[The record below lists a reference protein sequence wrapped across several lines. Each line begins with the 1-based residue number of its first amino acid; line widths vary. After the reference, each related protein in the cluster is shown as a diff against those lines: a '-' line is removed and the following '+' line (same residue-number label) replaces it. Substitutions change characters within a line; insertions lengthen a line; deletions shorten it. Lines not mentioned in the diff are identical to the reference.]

1 MEDRP
6 YHWTQELFEEYPELF
21 LGALEERRDRA
32 PAEVDALLR
41 YLKEQERRPKRVLD
55 LNCGVGRHSIELG
68 RRGIEVLGTDISTRY
83 METARQRAEEAGV
96 GGRVSFQVAD
106 MRRIAS
112 RLAGEEPFDGIVC
125 LWTSFG
131 FYNDATNKKILRQCL
146 KLVRRGGF
154 FALDIVNRDWLL
166 QNYSECRFA
175 RTEDGIVLQ
184 EGSFNPHDSRNHST
198 WTFLKQAGEST
209 YTVEKSIKLDQRI
222 WSLHELIS
230 LFEGAGWRFKAVY
243 PGFFG
248 PGLTP
253 PKLARSPQDDDI
265 LKSAMLLVISCRP

>member
-1 MEDRP
+1 MKRRP
-6 YHWTQELFEEYPELF
+6 YHWTEELFQEHPELF

-32 PAEVDALLR
+32 PEEVDALLS
-41 YLKEQERRPKRVLD
+41 YLKEQEFRPQRVLD
-55 LNCGVGRHSIELG
+55 LNCGVGRHAIELG
-68 RRGIEVLGTDISTRY
+68 RRGVQVLGTDISPRY
-83 METARQRAEEAGV
+83 IETARQRADEAGV
-96 GGRVSFQVAD
+96 ADMVSFRVAD
-106 MRRIAS
+106 MRRIGAS
-112 RLAGEEPFDGIVC
+112 LAGEEPFDGIVC

-131 FYNDATNKKILRQCL
+131 FYKDATNRRILRHCL

-184 EGSFNPHDSRNHST
+184 EGTFNPHDSRNYST
-198 WTFLKQAGEST
+198 WTFLKETGEDS
-209 YTVEKSIKLDQRI
+209 YTVEKRIKLDQRI

-230 LFEGAGWRFKAVY
+230 LFESAGWRFKAVY

-253 PKLARSPQDDDI
+253 PTPGSAEDDDI

>member
-1 MEDRP
+1 MKGRP
-6 YHWTQELFEEYPELF
+6 YHWTEELFEEHPELF
-21 LGALEERRDRA
+21 LGAIEQRRDRA
-32 PAEVDALLR
+32 PEEVDALLLH
-41 YLKEQERRPKRVLD
+41 LKEQQLRPQRVLD
-55 LNCGVGRHSIELG
+55 LNCGVGRHAIELG
-68 RRGIEVLGTDISTRY
+68 RRGIEVLGTDISPRY
-83 METARQRAEEAGV
+83 IDTARQRADEAGV
-96 GGRVSFQVAD
+96 ADRVSFQVAD

-112 RLAGEEPFDGIVC
+112 SLAGEEPFDGIVC

-131 FYNDATNKKILRQCL
+131 FYNEATNRRILRHCL

-184 EGSFNPHDSRNHST
+184 EGTFNPHDSRNYST
-198 WTFLKQAGEST
+198 WTFLQQTGEDT
-209 YTVEKSIKLDQRI
+209 YTVEKRIQLDQRI

-230 LFEGAGWRFKAVY
+230 LFESAGWRFRAVY

-253 PKLARSPQDDDI
+253 PLPPGSPQDDI
-265 LKSAMLLVISCRP
+265 LKSPMLLVLSCRP